1 MTPYMLAA
9 IAGIW
14 MADGLALLGFP
25 LLVIKL
31 VQDSFQQCPQLLC
44 WEAVG
49 IGLGAILILWS
60 GSLPYQPLWWITG
73 GVMIVK
79 GCFLAW
85 GPATWRRPLLSWCFS
100 REAIDYRF
108 LGLWLCLLAVL
119 LLHALGLLH
128 R

>member
-1 MTPYMLAA
+1 MTQYMLAA

-25 LLVIKL
+25 LLVIKR
-31 VQDSFQQCPQLLC
+31 VQDSLQHSPQLLR

-73 GVMIVK
+73 HVMIVK